1 MKNIDFSLVEG
12 VSPSYDANGQ
22 RTCKVL
28 LSCGTY
34 VEITGLDTRRDFLKR
49 WYSFCL
55 GKV

>member
-12 VSPSYDANGQ
+12 VSPSYDNNGQ

-28 LSCGTY
+28 LSCETY
-34 VEITGLDTRRDFLKR
+34 VEITGLETRRDFLKR
-49 WYSFCL
+49 WHSFCL